1 MVSGRVTDAET
12 GAPLARVDLSLTL
25 LGTRAQLDTTSDAE
39 GGFQFRRLPAGK
51 YSLIADPTKR
61 GSTHRPG
68 SYRTGPLK
76 PGLQWSTIV
85 LRDGE
90 AFDQAHIALPRGFVI
105 TARVMDEDGLPVADA
120 LVKAEAVET
129 GGGFSTRSRTTDDLG
144 AVRLWGYSPGTYRVC
159 ATPRSMGS
167 DSHGVEGYIETC
179 YPSVPESEAQP
190 IAVTT
195 ADPPEVEIRL
205 RRSRLFRISGVV
217 VDANGQP
224 AAAVSVSLVTLEK
237 DGASSRTI
245 PNVGG
250 GFLARGLVPGDY
262 IVKAEPPLGSDPDD
276 TTRPI
281 GSAAVHL
288 QSADAENVVVVLS
301 QPAVVRGRLVFDGG
315 QPPPVGGLT
324 VQAYPARGT
333 IASAAARRSPPA
345 RVNADLS
352 FELRGL
358 FGPRTIDV
366 TTPSDWVVK
375 SVKYRGQERINL
387 PTEFT
392 SQGDPSA
399 LEIVL
404 TNRPATLI
412 ARVLSD
418 TGSPMENARVLLF
431 PTDPNQ
437 WNGTARLSI
446 WRMGTRKGD
455 HYEFRGL
462 RPAEYFVAVLPDG
475 MPFTDRDIRALE
487 ELAKTAERITLL
499 ENDQKAMDLAI
510 RR

>member
-1 MVSGRVTDAET
+1 MVGSLLLAACVIAQALPSTGAPRDARDADLKSGYAVVSGRVTDAET

-25 LGTRAQLDTTSDAE
+25 LGTRAQMDTMSDAH
-39 GGFQFRRLPAGK
+39 GGFEFRRLPAGK
-51 YSLIADPTKR
+51 YSLTADPTKR
-61 GSTHRPG
+61 GGTHRPG

-90 AFDQAHIALPRGFVI
+90 AFDEAHIALPRGFVI

-120 LVKAEAVET
+120 LVKAEAIAAR
-129 GGGFSTRSRTTDDLG
+129 GGSSTRSRTTDDLG

-159 ATPRSMGS
+159 ATPRSMGP
-167 DSHGVEGYIETC
+167 DRHGVEGYIETC

-190 IAVTT
+190 IAITT

-217 VDANGQP
+217 VDANGQL
-224 AAAVSVSLVTLEK
+224 ATAVMVSLVTLEK
-237 DGASSRTI
+237 EGASSRTI
-245 PNVGG
+245 ANSGG
-250 GFLARGLVPGDY
+250 SFIARGLVPGDY
-262 IVKAEPPLGSDPDD
+262 IIKAEPPLGSNPDD

-281 GSAAVHL
+281 GSAALHL

-301 QPAVVRGRLVFDGG
+301 RPAVLRGRLVFDGG

-375 SVKYRGQERINL
+375 SVRYRGQERINL

-392 SQGDPSA
+392 SQGDPLA

-418 TGSPMENARVLLF
+418 TGSPVADARVLLF
-431 PTDPNQ
+431 PADPNQ

-446 WRMGTRKGD
+446 WRMAMRNGD

-462 RPAEYFVAVLPDG
+462 RPAE
-475 MPFTDRDIRALE
+475 
-487 ELAKTAERITLL
+487 
-499 ENDQKAMDLAI
+499 
-510 RR
+510 